1 MYFIKKIARMF
12 HKLYLVN
19 NIVVILLGLY
29 FPRTQSLPNKNKI
42 CLLMNGP
49 SLLEDIEDVDL
60 SKTDL
65 LVVNQFSETEL
76 FTQFKPALYVIQ
88 DSSFWNSNV
97 DEKHIKK
104 RNAVYEA
111 LNKKTTWKL
120 KLYFPSFVD
129 LGFVKSKITNKNIQ
143 ILTYYAGYLVNNQPY
158 FRSIVKDSRFLFFL
172 WRSGYAAPPPENVIV
187 AATYLPFLLGY
198 KETFLFGANMSF
210 FKGLE
215 VSQETNEVGIWNEH
229 FYDKE
234 FTVHYKDKQCLN
246 KTTMAHELE
255 KWGKVFKT
263 FEVLDDFYSKNGF
276 KVYNAGNI
284 SYIDAFERKKL

>member
-1 MYFIKKIARMF
+1 MRLTKKALNKVRNHYLTINFMVVTKSIFKNRIIKKA
-12 HKLYLVN
+12 N
-19 NIVVILLGLY
+19 
-29 FPRTQSLPNKNKI
+29 QEKI

-49 SLLEDIEDVDL
+49 SLIKDIEDVDL
-60 SKTDL
+60 SKTDM
-65 LVVNQFSETEL
+65 LVVNHFSETEF

-88 DSSFWNSNV
+88 DSYFWNSNV
-97 DEKHIKK
+97 DEKYIKK
-104 RNAVYEA
+104 RNAAYDA

-129 LGFVKSKITNKNIQ
+129 LDFVKSKITNTNIE
-143 ILTYYAGYLVNNQPY
+143 ILTYYAGYLINNQPY
-158 FRSIVKDSRFLFFL
+158 FKSIVKDSRFLFFL
-172 WRSGYAAPPPENVIV
+172 WRCGHAAPPPENVIV

-198 KETFLFGANMSF
+198 KEAFLFGANMSF
-210 FKGLE
+210 FNGLE
-215 VSQETNEVGIWNEH
+215 VNQETNEVGIWHEH

-234 FTVHYKDKQCLN
+234 FAVHYKDKQCLN

-263 FEVLDDFYSKNGF
+263 FEVLDNFYSKNDF